1 MSWTIEFYRNKNGRS
16 PVEKFLIGLDKKS
29 AVKVYGAIKL
39 LKKHGIYL
47 REPYVKNVEGKI
59 FELRVKDSRGIYRIL
74 YFAASG
80 EKFVLLHGLVKK
92 KKKTPKEDISKAR
105 QRLKEYTN
113 G

>member
-1 MSWTIEFYRNKNGRS
+1 MNWTIEFYRSETGKS
-16 PVEKFLIGLDKKS
+16 PVENFLMDLEKKT

-47 REPYVKNVEGKI
+47 KEPYVKHIEGKI
-59 FELRVKDSRGIYRIL
+59 YELRIKDPKGIYRIL

-80 EKFVLLHGLVKK
+80 RKFVMLHGFVKK
-92 KKKTPKEDISKAR
+92 TKKTPEEEKLKAKK
-105 QRLKEYTN
+105 RLKEYIN

>member
-1 MSWTIEFYRNKNGRS
+1 MSWTIEFYRKKNGKS
-16 PVEKFLIGLDKKS
+16 PVEEFLINLDKKS
-29 AVKVYGAIKL
+29 AVKVYGTIKL

-47 REPYVKNVEGKI
+47 REPYVKHVEGKI

-80 EKFVLLHGLVKK
+80 KKFVLLHGLVKK
-92 KKKTPKEDISKAR
+92 KKKTPKEDISIAM

>member
-1 MSWTIEFYRNKNGRS
+1 MSWTIEFYRNKNGKS
-16 PVEKFLIGLDKKS
+16 PVEEFLKGLDKKS

-47 REPYVKNVEGKI
+47 REPYVKPLEDKI

-74 YFAASG
+74 YFAATG
-80 EKFVLLHGLVKK
+80 KKFVLLHGLVKK
-92 KKKTPKEDISKAR
+92 KKKTPKEDIAKAK